1 MPNILITG
9 ASRGIGLS
17 FAQQY
22 ARDGW
27 RVFATCRSPEQAQ
40 ELKTLEGP
48 MVSVHALDVTDA
60 VSIGGLHKQLDG
72 TPLDVLLNNAGFL
85 GTEPQGLNQT
95 DDEEWLQE
103 FRVNTLAPYRMA
115 ETFLDNVAKSE
126 RKQILNISSILA
138 SNGNAFGGYHPYR
151 ATKAGLNAVMK
162 NLAIDLK
169 DQGITVGMFHPG
181 WVRTEMGGPDADISA
196 DESATALRTIFEKLS
211 HEDTGKYYNYTGEEL
226 AW

>member
-1 MPNILITG
+1 
-9 ASRGIGLS
+9 
-17 FAQQY
+17 
-22 ARDGW
+22 
-27 RVFATCRSPEQAQ
+27 
-40 ELKTLEGP
+40 